1 MTVAEDWIGRSRAAT
16 DQITD
21 RQLAE
26 FRATLGAAHCAGD
39 HAPGLEWCLSPEI
52 LPADQLGRDGHP
64 RLGTVL
70 PDLGLPR
77 RMWAGGR
84 IRARAPIPVG
94 QPVTRTTT
102 VRDIAYKQ
110 GRSGRLGFL
119 TLSHSYASGD
129 NILID
134 EEHDIVYREDSGP
147 GSAATPPPAESWP
160 EAERR
165 RVETT
170 PTLLFRYSAMT
181 FNGHR
186 IHYDLPYATGVEGY
200 PALVVH
206 GPLTATL
213 LVDAALRHTG
223 RAVRA
228 FQFRGQAPLFADA
241 AFTLCGRREGQ
252 GAALWA
258 EGPGGYAA
266 MQASVGFAEES

>member
-170 PTLLFRYSAMT
+170 PTLLFRYSALT
-181 FNGHR
+181 FNAHR
-186 IHYDLPYATGVEGY
+186 IHYDYVYATETEAYSG
-200 PALVVH
+200 LVVH
-206 GPLTATL
+206 GPLQATL
-213 LVDAALRHTG
+213 LLNLAAGALKTSPHR
-223 RAVRA
+223 
-228 FQFRGQAPLFADA
+228 FSFRGLAPL
-241 AFTLCGRREGQ
+241 TLPCELQLHNEGTGTSGTVWCQ
-252 GAALWA
+252 DQKGLRSFSA
-258 EGPGGYAA
+258 EYAA
-266 MQASVGFAEES
+266 V

>member
-200 PALVVH
+200 AGLVVH
-206 GPLTATL
+206 GPLLATWMQHLACDLLGAVPALFSYRGLSPLICGATAL
-213 LVDAALRHTG
+213 IEG
-223 RAVRA
+223 RV
-228 FQFRGQAPLFADA
+228 
-241 AFTLCGRREGQ
+241 TGQ
-252 GAALWA
+252 GAELRVRDAA
-258 EGPGGYAA
+258 TGTVA
-266 MQASVGFAEES
+266 MQAHAERAG